1 MPRQGSIGS
10 NSNDDQTNYHHQPG
24 GEDAHLINEIAW
36 ETIAYQPDQCWYLER
51 VPSIL
56 EGPGYLL
63 QNAKEV
69 VTFGRRVS
77 TNDKICNGP
86 NVSRNHLKFVRNG
99 LSSDW
104 QTIRWSVVDLG
115 SMVGTFVNRNKIEPN
130 NPFGLNCGDLIGIGC
145 PEDSSSKDAG
155 KETFVYRLKSPCA
168 FHAQVLDVAGP
179 VLEEDAPTPPP
190 SPGNYEEEENN
201 LPLPDLVRRETLSA
215 VAHENNLAELENE
228 GVLEGMQVVVKEKR
242 INELDNV
249 VEDKNVPTVTNLD
262 NSADG
267 GQLDLPVQRESKM
280 FLKRNMKHL
289 LSSSDEDLIP
299 DAKITRYVSTK
310 FRPVFC
316 SLPYLK
322 VPDRAVGAQL
332 IPGHN
337 KVARWELM

>member
-1 MPRQGSIGS
+1 M
-10 NSNDDQTNYHHQPG
+10 
-24 GEDAHLINEIAW
+24 
-36 ETIAYQPDQCWYLER
+36 
-51 VPSIL
+51 
-56 EGPGYLL
+56 
-63 QNAKEV
+63 
-69 VTFGRRVS
+69 
-77 TNDKICNGP
+77 
-86 NVSRNHLKFVRNG
+86 
-99 LSSDW
+99 
-104 QTIRWSVVDLG
+104 
-115 SMVGTFVNRNKIEPN
+115 
-130 NPFGLNCGDLIGIGC
+130 
-145 PEDSSSKDAG
+145 
-155 KETFVYRLKSPCA
+155 
-168 FHAQVLDVAGP
+168 
-179 VLEEDAPTPPP
+179 
-190 SPGNYEEEENN
+190 
-201 LPLPDLVRRETLSA
+201 PDLVRRGTLSA
-215 VAHENNLAELENE
+215 VAHEINLAELENE
-228 GVLEGMQVVVKEKR
+228 GVVEGMQVENVPTADEGHGNHVAQVVVKEER